1 MHVLRAAYFSEA
13 SKIIWR
19 YQWFDEYMPKMP
31 KEVGEALFLVTK
43 EVIDQVTKIYSH
55 MQLKY
60 IRSEDKPIIGRNY
73 VIEIAEKYY
82 PGTLKILKNRF
93 VNTITKEEEKGLNS
107 KEMKVFNEL
116 KNILLITNEIYNDD
130 KITNAV
136 RIASNRNPKADH
148 NALVKAAYNH
158 LKRHRSDARYLS
170 KSNIDIDTE
179 RELILS
185 TKTNLE

>member
-1 MHVLRAAYFSEA
+1 MEIRLGESIRKLRKQAGLTQEQLA
-13 SKIIWR
+13 
-19 YQWFDEYMPKMP
+19 
-31 KEVGEALFLVTK
+31 EALFVSVSAVHKWESNKAAPELETLV
-43 EVIDQVTKIYSH
+43 
-55 MQLKY
+55 
-60 IRSEDKPIIGRNY
+60 
-73 VIEIAEKYY
+73 EIAEKYY
-82 PGTLKILKNRF
+82 PGTLKILKNKL
-93 VNTITKEEEKGLNS
+93 VNTVTKEEEKGLNS

>member
-1 MHVLRAAYFSEA
+1 MILLFIFINN
-13 SKIIWR
+13 K
-19 YQWFDEYMPKMP
+19 WFNEYTPKMP

-60 IRSEDKPIIGRNY
+60 IRSEDKPIIDRNY

-82 PGTLKILKNRF
+82 PGTLKILKNKL
-93 VNTITKEEEKGLNS
+93 VSTITKEEEKGLNS
-107 KEMKVFNEL
+107 KEMKVFDEL
-116 KNILLITNEIYNDD
+116 KRIFLITNEIYNDD

-136 RIASNRNPKADH
+136 RIASNRNPKADQ
-148 NALVKAAYNH
+148 NILVKAAYNH

-170 KSNIDIDTE
+170 KSNLDIDTE
-179 RELILS
+179 RELILG

>member
-1 MHVLRAAYFSEA
+1 ME
-13 SKIIWR
+13 
-19 YQWFDEYMPKMP
+19 
-31 KEVGEALFLVTK
+31 
-43 EVIDQVTKIYSH
+43 
-55 MQLKY
+55 Y
-60 IRSEDKPIIGRNY
+60 IRSKNEPIIDRNY

-82 PGTLKILKNRF
+82 PGTLKILKNKL
-93 VNTITKEEEKGLNS
+93 VNTITKEGEKGLTS
-107 KEMKVFNEL
+107 KEMKVFDEL
-116 KNILLITNEIYNDD
+116 KRIFLITNEIYNDD

-148 NALVKAAYNH
+148 NSLIKAAYNH

-170 KSNIDIDTE
+170 KLNIDIDTE

>member
-1 MHVLRAAYFSEA
+1 MLKLLRN
-13 SKIIWR
+13 K
-19 YQWFDEYMPKMP
+19 
-31 KEVGEALFLVTK
+31 LVNSLT
-43 EVIDQVTKIYSH
+43 
-55 MQLKY
+55 
-60 IRSEDKPIIGRNY
+60 N
-73 VIEIAEKYY
+73 
-82 PGTLKILKNRF
+82 
-93 VNTITKEEEKGLNS
+93 EEKKGLTS

-116 KNILLITNEIYNDD
+116 KNIFLITNEIYNDD

-148 NALVKAAYNH
+148 NILVEAAYNH

-185 TKTNLE
+185 TKTNL

>member
-1 MHVLRAAYFSEA
+1 MMLKLLRN
-13 SKIIWR
+13 K
-19 YQWFDEYMPKMP
+19 
-31 KEVGEALFLVTK
+31 LVNSLT
-43 EVIDQVTKIYSH
+43 
-55 MQLKY
+55 
-60 IRSEDKPIIGRNY
+60 N
-73 VIEIAEKYY
+73 
-82 PGTLKILKNRF
+82 
-93 VNTITKEEEKGLNS
+93 EEKKGLTS
-107 KEMKVFNEL
+107 KEMKVFDEL
-116 KNILLITNEIYNDD
+116 KRIFLITNEIYNDD